1 MASTH
6 SKIRNIRN
14 NKGFSQENMADA
26 LGISQR
32 QYGRLENGESELTLQ
47 YIEKICEVLKIN
59 PSELFANDINQENTN
74 QSGGFANSAYLIIN
88 EFSEKLV
95 EQYEQRLK
103 DKDNEICF
111 LRSLLLP
118 GKDS

>member
-1 MASTH
+1 
-6 SKIRNIRN
+6 
-14 NKGFSQENMADA
+14 MADA

-47 YIEKICEVLKIN
+47 YIEKICNELKIN
-59 PSELFANDINQENTN
+59 PSELFANDIKQENTN

-95 EQYEQRLK
+95 EQYEMRLK
-103 DKDNEICF
+103 DKDNEISF
-111 LRSLLLP
+111 LR
-118 GKDS
+118 KFIEDK